1 MPAITCQ
8 PSGRHIQAPAGAE
21 LLAALRQGGVEVESP
36 CGGKG
41 TCGKC
46 IVRIAAGEADSDSLG
61 MLSGESVAEGYVLAC
76 RTRLLDQDL
85 TVEIPEQVGLMG
97 GKFADTDETHLVR
110 KELLPKDADLDP
122 LAIKWM
128 LTVAPPQLEGGL
140 SDVDRLTAAI
150 QDAWGLRRVTYP
162 LATLRNVADALRADG
177 GLVTVTLIREPDQF
191 HIIRIEPGDTTTRHF
206 GLAVDLGTTTIAVQL
221 IDLTH
226 GTILATRSDY
236 NAQITCGL
244 DVISRIN
251 YARHPERRQELRVR
265 VLNVINRL
273 LRSAC
278 QSHAVDPRE
287 VCNAVVSGNTTM
299 IHLLL
304 GLNPEYIR
312 LHPYTPT
319 ILQSP
324 YLTAGE
330 VGLDID
336 PDSWIYFSPA
346 VGSYVGGDIT
356 AGILCTDLAADTE
369 QINLFVDI
377 GTNGELVVG
386 NRDFLMTCA
395 CSAGPA
401 FEGAGIECGMRASLG
416 AIESVEIDPAS
427 GIATYT
433 TIGNVKP
440 RGLCGSG
447 MIDCLANLRL
457 TGWID
462 PGGRLD
468 RTRPSPAIMLEGK
481 RARYIL
487 VPANASAS
495 GKPITISETDIDNII
510 RAKAAIYSACA
521 LMIRQLEIQ
530 PADLAHIYIAGG
542 FGRFL
547 DLEKAIAIGLLPDIP
562 REKFHYLG
570 NAALTGSYMVAVS
583 QRFRERQN
591 ELARRMTYVE
601 LNSDP
606 GYMNEYTAA
615 LFLPHTD
622 LSLFPSAEK
631 KPPLPSTAS
640 PAPNHQHEA
649 HAKMIARCAA
659 ELAGIDLATR
669 CAKLGLPL
677 PNGDGSLRVRIF
689 KQDLRFSLPTFDAE
703 IESTHKPAALLDRML
718 LVRYLLCDL
727 PVVPTGQLISFRELS
742 GGQFYWEP
750 FRKRSL
756 NPLLARIGNDINRLR
771 GNLDR
776 FQWQPMPMGDLGARI
791 HVLGQIDAVLV
802 YQLGDEE
809 MAPAADLL
817 FDACIKRPFAAEEAA
832 AIAGRI
838 CFGIM

>member
-8 PSGRHIQAPAGAE
+8 PSGRRLQAPGGAE
-21 LLAALRQGGVEVESP
+21 LLAALRQGGVEAESP

-46 IVRIAAGEADSDSLG
+46 IVRIAAGEVDSDSLG

-76 RTRLLDQDL
+76 RTRVLDKDI
-85 TVEIPEQVGLMG
+85 TVEIPEQVGLAG
-97 GKFADTDETHLVR
+97 GKFADTDETYLVR
-110 KELLPKDADLDP
+110 KELLPRDADLDP
-122 LAIKWM
+122 LAVKWM
-128 LTVAPPQLEGGL
+128 LTVSPPQLEGGL
-140 SDVDRLTAAI
+140 SDVDRLTAAVRE
-150 QDAWGLRRVTYP
+150 AWGPRRVIYP
-162 LATLRNVADALRADG
+162 LATLRNVADALRADKG
-177 GLVTVTLIREPDQF
+177 QVTVTLIREPDQF
-191 HIIRIEPGDTTTRHF
+191 HVVRIEPGDTTTRHF
-206 GLAVDLGTTTIAVQL
+206 GLAIDLGTTTIAVQL

-251 YARHPERRQELRVR
+251 YARRAERREELRVR

-273 LRSAC
+273 LRGAC
-278 QSHAVDPRE
+278 QSHNVDPRE

-330 VGLDID
+330 VGMDIG
-336 PDSWIYFSPA
+336 PDSWVYFSPA

-416 AIESVEIDPAS
+416 AIESVEIDPTS
-427 GIATYT
+427 GVVSYT

-440 RGLCGSG
+440 RGICGSG

-457 TGWID
+457 NGWID

-468 RTRPSPAIMLEGK
+468 RTRPSPAIVIEGK

-487 VPANASAS
+487 APADASAS
-495 GKPITISETDIDNII
+495 GKPISISETDIDNII

-530 PADLAHIYIAGG
+530 PADLARIYIAGG

-570 NAALTGSYMVAVS
+570 NAALTGSYMVALS

-622 LSLFPSAEK
+622 LTLFPSTVVKAA
-631 KPPLPSTAS
+631 PHVHAGL
-640 PAPNHQHEA
+640 PNHQHEA
-649 HAKMIARCAA
+649 HAKMIERGAA
-659 ELAGIDLATR
+659 ALAGIDLPAR
-669 CAKLGLPL
+669 CAKLGLPV
-677 PNGDGSLRVRIF
+677 PNGDGTLHVRVF
-689 KQDLRFSLPTFDAE
+689 NQDLRFTLPGFEAVV
-703 IESTHKPAALLDRML
+703 ESTHQPAALLDRML
-718 LVRYLLCDL
+718 LMRYLLCDL
-727 PVVPTGQLISFRELS
+727 PVSPTGQLISFRELP

-756 NPLLARIGNDINRLR
+756 NPLLKRIGNGINRLR

-776 FQWQPMPMGDLGARI
+776 FSWQPVAMGDLGARI
-791 HVLGQIDAVLV
+791 RVLGNIDAILV
-802 YQLGDEE
+802 YHLGDEE

-817 FDACIKRPFAAEEAA
+817 FDACIKRPFGAEEAA